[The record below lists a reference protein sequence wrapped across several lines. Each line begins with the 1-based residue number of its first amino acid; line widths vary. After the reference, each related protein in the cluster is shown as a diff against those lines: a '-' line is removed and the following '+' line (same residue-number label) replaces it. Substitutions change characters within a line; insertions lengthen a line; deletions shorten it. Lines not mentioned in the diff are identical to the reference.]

1 MATLK
6 EFGIAYE
13 LRVISAHRTPNA
25 AHEYAVTA
33 AASVAEFLIRHR
45 RAVGLAAYGQRREVI
60 QADRD
65 ERQIGKILDTL
76 AALRAEGKIPF
87 SQVLSVEGRRLARG
101 AVLVAI
107 SPSVSEEWMQ
117 TALFLDRAGLRV
129 VTILVDAASF
139 GGPLGTDMLEE
150 QLLATGGIAVRLRYG
165 DPIKDVL
172 NALPLP
178 RNVPTLPSVYT
189 VPSVVG

>member
-1 MATLK
+1 
-6 EFGIAYE
+6 
-13 LRVISAHRTPNA
+13 
-25 AHEYAVTA
+25 
-33 AASVAEFLIRHR
+33 
-45 RAVGLAAYGQRREVI
+45 VI